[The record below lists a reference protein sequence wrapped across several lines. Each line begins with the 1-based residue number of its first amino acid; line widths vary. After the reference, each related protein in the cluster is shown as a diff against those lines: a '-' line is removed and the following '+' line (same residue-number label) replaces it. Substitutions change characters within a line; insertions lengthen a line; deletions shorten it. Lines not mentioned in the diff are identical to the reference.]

1 MEKCGNCGKEFDNC
15 KTDGLTAFNIQKG
28 HKEMH
33 FCSREST
40 KACISGK
47 KIGMGIAL
55 ILGAVLTVGLFQE
68 FGMSSFFYFFIP
80 YTIRQLKDGIIEI
93 SSSGLAGEVISF
105 MAVLLGG
112 ITIIYPLVKLIQEI
126 KEYRRIEKLLAEQ

>member
-1 MEKCGNCGKEFDNC
+1 MEKCGNCGKEFDNG

-28 HKEMH
+28 QEMH
-33 FCSREST
+33 FCSRECM
-40 KACISGK
+40 KAWISGK

-80 YTIRQLKDGIIEI
+80 YTIRQLK
-93 SSSGLAGEVISF
+93 AWR
-105 MAVLLGG
+105 
-112 ITIIYPLVKLIQEI
+112 VKL
-126 KEYRRIEKLLAEQ
+126 YLLWQFY

>member
-1 MEKCGNCGKEFDNC
+1 M
-15 KTDGLTAFNIQKG
+15 
-28 HKEMH
+28 
-33 FCSREST
+33 
-40 KACISGK
+40 KAWISGK

-68 FGMSSFFYFFIP
+68 FGMSSFFYFVIP

>member
-1 MEKCGNCGKEFDNC
+1 M
-15 KTDGLTAFNIQKG
+15 
-28 HKEMH
+28 
-33 FCSREST
+33 
-40 KACISGK
+40 KAWISGK

-112 ITIIYPLVKLIQEI
+112 ITIIYPLGKLIQEI